1 MCYVSSYYK
10 FWFDLINLYKRIFFE
25 RVKIISIHFINK
37 ISNNFILN
45 ALRNP
50 YIYMYIMSA
59 YKIFVIN
66 LKALFKKKDPY
77 WILHYSLPF
86 QLTLEP
92 CTPRPGPPVVVPTGH
107 QTNTY
112 GAHDRHVSWQVI
124 INPLQRVSPIA
135 NTVVART
142 RNSRSS
148 YEFD

>member
-66 LKALFKKKDPY
+66 LKALFKKKRPLLD
-77 WILHYSLPF
+77 IALF
-86 QLTLEP
+86 LTLSDDLGTLQP
-92 CTPRPGPPVVVPTGH
+92 SSWTPRRCPH
-107 QTNTY
+107 RSTNKY
-112 GAHDRHVSWQVI
+112 IRAHDRHVSWQVI

>member
-1 MCYVSSYYK
+1 MHTKYLSST
-10 FWFDLINLYKRIFFE
+10 LKRF
-25 RVKIISIHFINK
+25 S
-37 ISNNFILN
+37 
-45 ALRNP
+45 
-50 YIYMYIMSA
+50 
-59 YKIFVIN
+59 
-66 LKALFKKKDPY
+66 KKKDPY

-92 CTPRPGPPVVVPTGH
+92 CTPRPGPPVVVPTGQ

>member
-92 CTPRPGPPVVVPTGH
+92 CTPRPGPLVVVPTGQ

-112 GAHDRHVSWQVI
+112 VHMTDTSRG
-124 INPLQRVSPIA
+124 
-135 NTVVART
+135 
-142 RNSRSS
+142 RSS
-148 YEFD
+148 LTHYNEYRL

>member
-1 MCYVSSYYK
+1 
-10 FWFDLINLYKRIFFE
+10 
-25 RVKIISIHFINK
+25 
-37 ISNNFILN
+37 
-45 ALRNP
+45 
-50 YIYMYIMSA
+50 MYIMSA
-59 YKIFVIN
+59 YKIIVIN

-92 CTPRPGPPVVVPTGH
+92 CTPRPGPPVVVPTGQ